1 MDNTITA
8 DDLLTTVERW
18 HRNHYPAWDLEMR
31 LDTYAN
37 GGPAPTDD
45 PECDAGAPLG
55 FATSYLKPQFDA
67 LTDTLDMEPGFLE
80 AVPESASEE
89 DRSTITRMKAALDVA
104 ANKVVTPL
112 VAQLKAAA
120 GRATVT
126 GRATLVRKSPT
137 DACFRN
143 VKLLHPTEYGL
154 DPHDPEFREWA
165 VRDRLTLREI
175 DEMLRKASAT
185 SPDVKVPGWRRA
197 GLEAL
202 KLWILADES
211 TKDSVRDGRDW
222 AKQFDRKHWLEMSL
236 STCCTDSTDPV
247 EVYWYFKKN
256 GKMTVEGEYTGH
268 EKIDLW
274 CISRFGNRLSVS
286 SRIDGDV
293 TQKWLASDTSHGHG
307 VRTKLKALQE
317 KSQAQPEGEE
327 AEPRNERLI
336 FAYPDRFDS
345 VEQCLLVFVDDAR
358 ISGDQELCEVR
369 GPGRQATPRLAV
381 QEEMLRSMIEGV
393 TFAAQPHWTI
403 AGPVPEEYRRILE
416 RQGAR
421 SYQSFPANVKLLD
434 KNNGLQGFQHAA
446 SAIQMLDRSLA
457 VDANSMPVQ
466 GAPGSDFAADAAAR
480 LASNAEGLSRRV
492 TRWRKCLSRVA
503 AVVGSVILDPKISE
517 SSSAVSRFEAK
528 RMRWLAEKELKGT
541 DIKID
546 AATDKTWC
554 FTCRG
559 FAGGMTRSQAIQVN
573 SQMLQL
579 VGPVFPDL
587 VTFFAQEILRA
598 TYGDVIASRLV
609 SPPDKEQ
616 TEQMAEAIEAA
627 VHTFVAMTPMPVE
640 GEQNPLIFGQVAL
653 KMLQTRTEAASRTG
667 SVTAAEQLG
676 MSALAQLAASH
687 AGRLPPAVS
696 QPMLQQIT
704 QLATAASKI
713 ELQQPN
719 SGISELDAAKLQM
732 EQATQARLQ
741 ADADR
746 KHQLAE
752 IKTLAGLRQAGAN
765 EQLTA
770 EQIKTQQTAR
780 AKTLHDIA
788 SDVNEMTN
796 GPTAT

>member
-1 MDNTITA
+1 MTDPATVTA
-8 DDLLTTVERW
+8 DDLLSTVERW
-18 HRNHYPAWDLEMR
+18 HQRHFPAWDLEAR

-67 LTDTLDMEPGFLE
+67 LTDALDMEPGFLE
-80 AVPESASEE
+80 AVPESAAEE
-89 DRSTITRMKAALDVA
+89 DRAAITRMKSALDVA

-143 VKLLHPTEYGL
+143 TKLLHPVEYGL

-175 DEMLRKASAT
+175 DEMLKAS
-185 SPDVKVPGWRRA
+185 SNPKVPGWRRA

-211 TKDSVRDGRDW
+211 TKESARSGRDW
-222 AKQFDRKHWLEMSL
+222 TKMFDRKNWLELSL
-236 STCCTDSTDPV
+236 SACVTDSTNPV
-247 EVYWYFKKN
+247 EVYWYFRKT
-256 GKMTVEGEYTGH
+256 GKMTTGGEFTGH
-268 EKIDLW
+268 EKIDLY
-274 CISRFGNRLSVS
+274 CLSRFGSRLSVS

-293 TQKWLASDTSHGHG
+293 TQKWLATDTSHAQTLHA
-307 VRTKLKALQE
+307 RLKELQT
-317 KSQAQPEGEE
+317 KSQVQPEGEE
-327 AEPRNERLI
+327 ADPRNERLVY
-336 FAYPDRFDS
+336 FFPDRFDS

-381 QEEMLRSMIEGV
+381 QEEMLLSMIEGV

-403 AGPVPEEYRRILE
+403 AGPVPEEYRRVLE

-421 SYQSFPANVKLLD
+421 AFQSFPANVKLLD

-466 GAPGSDFAADAAAR
+466 GAPGSDFAADSAAR

-503 AVVGSVILDPKISE
+503 AVVGSVILDPKIA
-517 SSSAVSRFEAK
+517 SSDSAVSRFEAK
-528 RMRWLAEKELKGT
+528 RLRWLAEKELKGT
-541 DIKID
+541 DID
-546 AATDKTWC
+546 VGAVTDKTWC

-627 VHTFVAMTPMPVE
+627 VHSFVSMTPMPVT
-640 GEQNPLIFGQVAL
+640 GEQNPLIFGQVAM
-653 KMLQTRTEAASRTG
+653 KSLQTRTEAASRTG

-676 MSALAQLAASH
+676 MAALAQLAASH
-687 AGRLPPAVS
+687 AGRMPPAVA

-719 SGISELDAAKLQM
+719 GGASELDMAEMQLKQ
-732 EQATQARLQ
+732 QNIQRLQ

-746 KHQLAE
+746 KYQLAE
-752 IKTLAGLRQAGAN
+752 IKTLAGLRQAGAA
-765 EQLTA
+765 EKLTA
-770 EQIKTQQTAR
+770 EQIRTLQASR
-780 AKTLHDIA
+780 AKTIHDIA
-788 SDVNEMTN
+788 SDVNATAN
-796 GPTAT
+796 GLFTTAP

>member
-1 MDNTITA
+1 MDKTITA
-8 DDLLTTVERW
+8 DDLLSTVERW
-18 HRNHYPAWDLEMR
+18 HQLHYPAWDLEAR
-31 LDTYAN
+31 LDAYAN

-55 FATSYLKPQFDA
+55 FAASYLKPQFDA
-67 LTDTLDMEPGFLE
+67 LVDTLDMEPGFLE
-80 AVPESASEE
+80 AVPESASEQ
-89 DRSTITRMKAALDVA
+89 DRSTITRVKSALDVA

-112 VAQLKAAA
+112 VSQLKAAA

-143 VKLLHPTEYGL
+143 TKLLHPVEYGL

-165 VRDRLTLREI
+165 IRDRLTLREI
-175 DEMLRKASAT
+175 DEMLKTASAT
-185 SPDVKVPGWRRA
+185 TGPGWRRA

-211 TKDSVRDGRDW
+211 TKDASRNGREW
-222 AKQFDRKHWLEMSL
+222 TQAYDRKNWLELSL
-236 STCCTDSTDPV
+236 SACVTDSTNPV

-256 GKMTVEGEYTGH
+256 GQMTKKGEYTGH

-274 CISRFGNRLSVS
+274 CISRFGSRLSVS
-286 SRIDGDV
+286 SRINGDV
-293 TQKWLASDTSHGHG
+293 TQKWLATDNSSTQ
-307 VRTKLKALQE
+307 RLREKLEALQ
-317 KSQAQPEGEE
+317 KTSSAQPTGAE
-327 AEPRNERLI
+327 ADPRNERLI
-336 FAYPDRFDS
+336 YAFPDRFDS
-345 VEQCLLVFVDDAR
+345 VEQCLQVFVDDAR

-403 AGPVPEEYRRILE
+403 AGPVPEEYRRTLE

-457 VDANSMPVQ
+457 MDANSLPVQ

-503 AVVGSVILDPKISE
+503 AVVGSVILDPKIAASDT
-517 SSSAVSRFEAK
+517 AVSRFDAT
-528 RMRWLAEKELKGT
+528 RMRYLAEKELKGT
-541 DIKID
+541 DISLESV
-546 AATDKTWC
+546 TYETWC

-587 VTFFAQEILRA
+587 VQFFAQEILRA

-616 TEQMAEAIEAA
+616 AEQMSDAIEAA
-627 VHTFVAMTPMPVE
+627 VLTFVSMTPMPVE
-640 GEQNPLIFGQVAL
+640 GEQNPLIFGQVAV
-653 KMLQTRTEAASRTG
+653 KSLQMRTEAAARTG
-667 SVTAAEQLG
+667 SVTAAEQTG
-676 MSALAQLAASH
+676 MAALAQLAASH
-687 AGRLPPAVS
+687 AGRLPPAVA

-713 ELQQPN
+713 DLQQPN
-719 SGISELDAAKLQM
+719 SGVSELEAAKLQM
-732 EQATQARLQ
+732 QQQNIQRLQ

-746 KHQLAE
+746 KHQLNE

-770 EQIKTQQTAR
+770 EQIRMLQASR
-780 AKTLHDIA
+780 ASIIHDIA
-788 SDVNEMTN
+788 SDVNETTN
-796 GPTAT
+796 GITAA

>member
-18 HRNHYPAWDLEMR
+18 HQRHYPAWDLEMR

-45 PECDAGAPLG
+45 PECEPGAPLG

-89 DRSTITRMKAALDVA
+89 DRSTITRVKAALDAA
-104 ANKVVTPL
+104 ANKVVSPL

-154 DPHDPEFREWA
+154 DPHDPDFREWA
-165 VRDRLTLREI
+165 IRDRLTLREI
-175 DEMLRKASAT
+175 DEMLKTAT
-185 SPDVKVPGWRRA
+185 GSKGWRRA
-197 GLEAL
+197 GLESL

-211 TKDSVRDGRDW
+211 TKESSRSGREW
-222 AKQFDRKHWLEMSL
+222 TKVFDRKHWLEMSL

-256 GKMTVEGEYTGH
+256 GEMTVEGEYTGH

-286 SRIDGDV
+286 SRVDGDV
-293 TQKWLASDTSHGHG
+293 TQKWLASDASYGQN
-307 VRTKLKALQE
+307 VRERLKSLQ
-317 KSQAQPEGEE
+317 QNAQVQPQGEE

-336 FAYPDRFDS
+336 YAFPSRFDS

-369 GPGRQATPRLAV
+369 GPGRQATPRLAL
-381 QEEMLRSMIEGV
+381 QEEMLRSMYEGIA
-393 TFAAQPHWTI
+393 FSAQPHWAIT
-403 AGPVPEEYRRILE
+403 GPVPEEYRRVLE

-421 SYQSFPANVKLLD
+421 PFQSFPANVKLLD

-446 SAIQMLDRSLA
+446 QAVQMLDRSLA
-457 VDANSMPVQ
+457 ADAHSMPIQ
-466 GAPGSDFAADAAAR
+466 GAPGADFAADAAAR

-503 AVVGSVILDPKISE
+503 AVVGSVILDPQISE
-517 SSSAVSRFEAK
+517 SKTAVARFDAK
-528 RMRWLAEKELKGT
+528 RLRHLAEKELKGT
-541 DIKID
+541 DISL
-546 AATDKTWC
+546 TNVTSKTWC

-616 TEQMAEAIEAA
+616 VEQMSEAIEAS

-640 GEQNPLIFGQVAL
+640 GDQNPLIFGQVAL
-653 KMLQTRTEAASRTG
+653 KSLQTRTEAAARTG
-667 SVTAAEQLG
+667 TVTAAEQLG
-676 MSALAQLAASH
+676 MAALAQLAASH
-687 AGRLPPAVS
+687 AGRLPPAVA

-713 ELQQPN
+713 EVQQPN
-719 SGISELDAAKLQM
+719 SGVSELEAAKLQM
-732 EQATQARLQ
+732 QQQNIQRLQ

-752 IKTLAGLRQAGAN
+752 IKTLAGLRQAGAS

-770 EQIKTQQTAR
+770 EQIRSLQASR

-788 SDVNEMTN
+788 SDVNKTAN
-796 GPTAT
+796 GTATT